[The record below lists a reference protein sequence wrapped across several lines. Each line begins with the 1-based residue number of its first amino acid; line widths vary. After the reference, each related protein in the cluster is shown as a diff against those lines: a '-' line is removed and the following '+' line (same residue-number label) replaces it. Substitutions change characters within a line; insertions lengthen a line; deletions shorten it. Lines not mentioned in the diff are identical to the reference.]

1 LPNLSALKRMWNELL
16 DHDPTG
22 RSSLLTPVVALLR
35 MRVLPGAYYVWLTAI
50 LAASSVALVAG
61 KSLYR
66 RIFHGWL

>member
-1 LPNLSALKRMWNELL
+1 
-16 DHDPTG
+16 
-22 RSSLLTPVVALLR
+22 

-66 RIFHGWL
+66 RIFYGWL

>member
-1 LPNLSALKRMWNELL
+1 MPNLSALKRMWNELL

-22 RSSLLTPVVALLR
+22 RSSPLTRWLPSWR

-66 RIFHGWL
+66 RIFRGWL